1 MKIKAAVFNIVLM
14 IAAGALALLLAEGV
28 LRLKNSSMQNY
39 DVEMWRYSKE
49 LKFISPD
56 KALGHEHLKN
66 ASAVLESATIRT
78 NEWGLRGPPVPP
90 PAPGQRRIL
99 FLGASITL
107 GWGVEEAETMTTR
120 IEQKFRDASVPAIVL
135 NAGIGNYNAGRY
147 VELFFARLHGLEPT
161 DIVVHYFLRDAE
173 PLADSEGGWL
183 LRNSEFALT
192 LWIAWHRLVDL
203 AGETSVIDHYRAI
216 YRADSPGFRAMRDAL
231 ARLAAYAHGHGIRL
245 YLTLVPDIHDL
256 EQYRLQFAHDMVA
269 DVARTLGYT
278 YLDLL
283 PYFGKLTPQEVW
295 AMPGDPHPNAKGHEI
310 MADAIYPMLA
320 R

>member
-1 MKIKAAVFNIVLM
+1 VKIKAAIFNVVLM
-14 IAAGALALLLAEGV
+14 IAAGAIALLLAEGV
-28 LRLKNSSMQNY
+28 LRLKNSSMQSY

-56 KALGHEHLKN
+56 KALGHEHLRN
-66 ASAVLESATIRT
+66 ASAVLESVTIRT
-78 NEWGLRGPPVPP
+78 NEWGLRGPPVSP

-107 GWGVEEAETMTTR
+107 GWGVDEAKTMTAR
-120 IEQKFRDASVPAIVL
+120 VEQKFRDAGVAATVL
-135 NAGIGNYNAGRY
+135 NAGIGNYNASRY
-147 VELFFARLHGLEPT
+147 VELFFARLEALEPT
-161 DIVVHYFLRDAE
+161 DVVVHYFLRDAE
-173 PLADSEGGWL
+173 PLEDIEGGWL
-183 LRNSEFALT
+183 LRHSELALT
-192 LWIAWHRLVDL
+192 FWIAWHRLVDRS
-203 AGETSVIDHYRAI
+203 GETSVIDHYKAI
-216 YRADSPGFRAMRDAL
+216 YRPDSPGFRAMRDAL
-231 ARLAAYAHGHGIRL
+231 RRLAEYAHQRRIRL

-256 EQYRLQFAHDMVA
+256 EHYRLQFAHDMVA
-269 DVARTLGYT
+269 DVARQLGYT

-295 AMPGDPHPNAKGHEI
+295 AMPGDPHPNAKGHAI